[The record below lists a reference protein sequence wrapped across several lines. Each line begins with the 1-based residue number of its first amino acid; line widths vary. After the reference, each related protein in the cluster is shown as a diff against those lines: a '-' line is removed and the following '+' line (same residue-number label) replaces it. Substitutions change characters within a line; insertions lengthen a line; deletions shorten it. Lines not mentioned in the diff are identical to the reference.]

1 MSVYLEDAQGRANS
15 ETFVINNLKNEW
27 TKHTAT
33 LKAERTADCRLVVI
47 ADKEGT
53 FYMDFVTLLP
63 EASELWMDGKMG
75 PFRKDLMQALADLNP
90 TFMRF
95 PGGCASEGTNY
106 FGQVFWKN
114 SVGDVEQRLGFR
126 NHWGYWT
133 SQYVGFYEYLLM
145 AESLGATPLPVLNNG
160 VTCQFAGHQY
170 IAPLETP
177 EDKQRFYNIFVKDA
191 LDFIEFCNGST
202 DTEWGAMRAKMGHP
216 QPFNLKYLGIG
227 NENKGEAFW
236 ERFDI
241 MYKAIKEKYPE
252 IIVVTT
258 SGAADAGKEF
268 NDNYAQIDEKYPD
281 TYVDEHYYK
290 GDDWFFK
297 NRDRY
302 NADKVRGGQGLTY
315 DRERP
320 TRVFVGEFANNR
332 TNNAYASTLAEAAY
346 YTSLEQNSDMVV
358 MAAYAPLFCKKG
370 FNKWN
375 SNLIWFDNRGLWR
388 TTNYYYMK
396 LFSKAGNMTFQTSDV
411 MNGEAVD
418 EHIYIS
424 PTINT
429 TSGEIYLK
437 LVNSEPIAK
446 ELEVALDNRN
456 TYKVAIEYM
465 TTDDTSIKNQGHQNY
480 YSSYP
485 GIVNFNYNEAIVPQ
499 TIGFGPVKKNFI
511 VDIPQNSVCVIKLIP
526 VK

>member
-1 MSVYLEDAQGRANS
+1 
-15 ETFVINNLKNEW
+15 
-27 TKHTAT
+27 
-33 LKAERTADCRLVVI
+33 
-47 ADKEGT
+47 
-53 FYMDFVTLLP
+53 
-63 EASELWMDGKMG
+63 
-75 PFRKDLMQALADLNP
+75 
-90 TFMRF
+90 MRF

-114 SVGDVEQRLGFR
+114 SVGDVEQRIGFR

-170 IAPLETP
+170 VAPLDTE
-177 EDKQRFYNIFVKDA
+177 EDRKRFYDIFVKDA
-191 LDFIEFCNGST
+191 LDFIEFCNGDT
-202 DTEWGAMRAKMGHP
+202 NTEWGALRAEMGHP
-216 QPFNLKYLGIG
+216 EPFNLKYLGIG

-241 MYKAIKEKYPE
+241 MYNAIKEKYPE
-252 IIVVTT
+252 IIIVSTAG
-258 SGAADAGKEF
+258 SASDGKEF

-290 GDDWFFK
+290 NDNWFYN

-302 NADKVRGGQGLTY
+302 NADKVRGGQGIKY

-320 TRVFVGEFANNR
+320 TRVFVGEFANNA

-396 LFSKAGNMTFQTSDV
+396 LFSKAGNRAFAASNV
-411 MNGEAVD
+411 MNGDQID
-418 EHIYIS
+418 EHVYVS
-424 PTINT
+424 PTIDT
-429 TSGEIYLK
+429 ESGEIYLK
-437 LVNSEPIAK
+437 LVNSEAVEK
-446 ELEVALDNRN
+446 SLEINLDNRN
-456 TYKVAIEYM
+456 IYKVLMEYISSED
-465 TTDDTSIKNQGHQNY
+465 TTVKNQGAQNY

-485 GIVNFNYNEAIVPQ
+485 GIVNFNYNETITPQ
-499 TIGFGPVKKNFI
+499 SVGFGPVKKNFNI
-511 VDIPQNSVCVIKLIP
+511 SIPGNSVCVIKLIP
-526 VK
+526 EE